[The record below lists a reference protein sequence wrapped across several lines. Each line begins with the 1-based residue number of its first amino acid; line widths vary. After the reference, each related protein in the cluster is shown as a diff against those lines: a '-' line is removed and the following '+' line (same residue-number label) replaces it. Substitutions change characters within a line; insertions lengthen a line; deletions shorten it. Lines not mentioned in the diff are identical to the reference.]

1 MSYFEQCFSS
11 EGLELAM
18 GATKV
23 FCSIF
28 DKVVDVYLLP
38 ITISFLNV
46 LQFQLFMS
54 VLFLQS
60 GIDAEKVISPMNMA
74 QLRIDRIQ
82 LVSFC
87 EQMSISRECL
97 AVINR

>member
-1 MSYFEQCFSS
+1 MFIYYPLLYHS
-11 EGLELAM
+11 LM
-18 GATKV
+18 
-23 FCSIF
+23 FCNF
-28 DKVVDVYLLP
+28 NYLCLC
-38 ITISFLNV
+38 SFY
-46 LQFQLFMS
+46 
-54 VLFLQS
+54 S